1 MFEVT
6 MRRHALTY
14 RAFGRPLET
23 LNMETA
29 DVPRLGEGKL
39 RVRMLCAPVNPSDL
53 IPISGAYSHRIK
65 LPAVAGYEGVGRVI
79 EAPRQYASLIGK
91 RVLPLRGEGTWQTVL
106 DCDAAL
112 AVPVPDT
119 ISDAVAARAYI
130 NPLAALTMLKTW
142 PVEGK
147 RVLLSGAGSNCAD
160 YLGAWAYQ
168 HGAREVVGI
177 YRSESR
183 VARLEQLGIKPISIH
198 NMPKISRM
206 ARESDVV
213 FDALGGRVAANILQ
227 LMAPGATFIAYGLLT
242 GQAIQLDSKPCARYR
257 RFHLRD
263 SLASMSGET
272 WQHKFSAIWRL
283 LDQSAMPDYQVFSR
297 QEWRQAVE
305 MALSPS
311 GPKVLLDF
319 TLPLHD

>member
-1 MFEVT
+1 

-14 RAFGRPLET
+14 RSFGNPLEK
-23 LNMETA
+23 LKMETA
-29 DVPRLGEGKL
+29 AVPLRGENML

-53 IPISGAYSHRIK
+53 IPISGAYSHRIT
-65 LPAVAGYEGVGRVI
+65 LPAVAGYEGMGRVI

-91 RVLPLRGEGTWQTVL
+91 RVLPLRGEGTWQTIL

-112 AVPVPDT
+112 AIPVPDT

-130 NPLAALTMLKTW
+130 NPLAALTMLEAW

-160 YLGAWAYQ
+160 YLGVWAYQ

-183 VARLEQLGIKPISIH
+183 VARLEQLGIKPVSIQDAPQISYV
-198 NMPKISRM
+198 
-206 ARESDVV
+206 ARESDIV
-213 FDALGGRVAANILQ
+213 FDALGGPIAAKILQ
-227 LMAPGATFIAYGLLT
+227 LMAPGTSFIAYGLLT
-242 GQAIQLDSKPCARYR
+242 GQTIQLDSKPCAHYK

-263 SLASMSGET
+263 SLARMSSET
-272 WQHKFSAIWRL
+272 WHHKLLSIWKL
-283 LDQSAMPDYQVFSR
+283 LGQTGMPNYQVFPS
-297 QEWRQAVE
+297 QEWRQAIE
-305 MALSPS
+305 MALCPS
-311 GPKVLLDF
+311 SQKVLLDF
-319 TLPLHD
+319 ADLAQ

>member
-1 MFEVT
+1 

-14 RAFGRPLET
+14 RSFGKPLET

-29 DVPRLGEGKL
+29 EVPPKGEGKL
-39 RVRMLCAPVNPSDL
+39 RVKMLCAPVNPSDL
-53 IPISGAYSHRIK
+53 IPISGAYSHRIM

-79 EAPRQYASLIGK
+79 DAPKQYASLIGK

-106 DCDAAL
+106 DCDAAR
-112 AVPVPDT
+112 AIPIPNT
-119 ISDAVAARAYI
+119 IPDAVAARAYI
-130 NPLAALTMLKTW
+130 NPLAALTMLGNW

-177 YRSESR
+177 YRSKSR
-183 VARLEQLGIKPISIH
+183 VARLEQLGIKPVSIQDASQISYVT
-198 NMPKISRM
+198 
-206 ARESDVV
+206 RESDMV
-213 FDALGGRVAANILQ
+213 FDALGGPIGAKILQ
-227 LMAPGATFIAYGLLT
+227 LMAPGTSFIAYGLLT
-242 GQAIQLDSKPCARYR
+242 GQAIQLDSKPCAHYK

-263 SLASMSGET
+263 SLARMSAEV
-272 WQHKFSAIWRL
+272 WQQKFLTVWEL
-283 LDQSAMPDYQVFSR
+283 LTQFEMPDYQVFPG

-305 MALSPS
+305 SALRPTSQ
-311 GPKVLLDF
+311 KVLLDLS
-319 TLPLHD
+319 TLGR

>member
-1 MFEVT
+1 

-14 RAFGRPLET
+14 RSFGKPLET

-29 DVPRLGEGKL
+29 EVPPRGEGKL
-39 RVRMLCAPVNPSDL
+39 RVKMLCAPVNPSDL
-53 IPISGAYSHRIK
+53 IPISGAYSHRIT

-79 EAPRQYASLIGK
+79 DATKQYASLIGK

-112 AVPVPDT
+112 AIPVPDT
-119 ISDAVAARAYI
+119 IPDAVAARAYI
-130 NPLAALTMLKTW
+130 NPLAALTMLGNW

-168 HGAREVVGI
+168 NGAREVIGI

-183 VARLEQLGIKPISIH
+183 VARLEQLGIKPVSIQDAPQISYV
-198 NMPKISRM
+198 
-206 ARESDVV
+206 ARESDIV
-213 FDALGGRVAANILQ
+213 FDALGGPMAAKIWQ
-227 LMAPGATFIAYGLLT
+227 LMALGTSFIAYGLLT
-242 GQAIQLDSKPCARYR
+242 GQAIKLDSKPYAHYK

-263 SLASMSGET
+263 SLARMSAEA
-272 WQHKFSAIWRL
+272 WKQKFLTVWEL
-283 LDQSAMPDYQVFSR
+283 LAQFEMPDYQVFPG

-305 MALSPS
+305 SALRPISQ
-311 GPKVLLDF
+311 KVLLNLS
-319 TLPLHD
+319 TLEQ

>member
-1 MFEVT
+1 
-6 MRRHALTY
+6 MRRHALIY

-29 DVPRLGEGKL
+29 DVQRLGEGRL
-39 RVRMLCAPVNPSDL
+39 RVKMLYAPVNPSDL
-53 IPISGAYSHRIK
+53 IPISGAYSHRIT

-79 EAPRQYASLIGK
+79 EAPREYASLIGK
-91 RVLPLRGEGTWQTVL
+91 RVLPLRGEGTWQTIL
-106 DCDAAL
+106 ECDAAL

-130 NPLAALTMLKTW
+130 NPLAALTMLETW

-177 YRSESR
+177 YRSERR
-183 VARLEQLGIKPISIH
+183 VARLEQLGIKPVSIRDASRISDV
-198 NMPKISRM
+198 
-206 ARESDVV
+206 ARESELV
-213 FDALGGRVAANILQ
+213 FDSLGGPVASNILQ
-227 LMAPGATFIAYGLLT
+227 LMAPGGMFIAYGLLT
-242 GQAIQLDSKPCARYR
+242 GQAIQLDTKPNAHYR

-263 SLASMSGET
+263 SLARMPAET
-272 WQHKFSAIWRL
+272 WRHKFLAIWQL
-283 LDQSAMPDYQVFSR
+283 LGQTGMPSYQVFPS

-305 MALSPS
+305 RALCPS
-311 GPKVLLDF
+311 SRKVLLGFAD
-319 TLPLHD
+319 LAQ